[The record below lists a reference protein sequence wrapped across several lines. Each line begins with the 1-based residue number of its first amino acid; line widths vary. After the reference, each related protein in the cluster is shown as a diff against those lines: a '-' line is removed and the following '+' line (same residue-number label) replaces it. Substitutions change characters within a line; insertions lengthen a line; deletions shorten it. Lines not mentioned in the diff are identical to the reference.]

1 MLGGGTFT
9 SQNKKIP
16 GAYINFVSAARA
28 DSALSERGIV
38 AIGMSLNWGNDTG
51 VFLVTKD
58 DFIKKTVQIF
68 GYDYSSDELK
78 QLRELF
84 KHATKA
90 YLYRLN
96 AGVKATCDY
105 ATAKY
110 SGTRGNDLKIVI
122 SENADDSSKWDVST
136 YLGTALVDEQTKVVD
151 ATALKE
157 NDFVTFKT
165 DATLTATVGT
175 VLAGGTNGTVT
186 GTQHQAF
193 LSAVESSSFNILAS
207 DTSDAPTK
215 ALYAAFTKRMR
226 EELGVKFQTVLFG
239 SASDYEGVINVKNSV
254 ELIPWVAG
262 AEAGCEVNKS
272 LTNMIYDGEYE
283 ITTSYTQSQLED
295 AITAGELAFHKVGDG
310 YRVLVDINSLVTISS
325 DKGIEFKN
333 NQTIRVLD
341 QIGND
346 TAALFNEKYNGK
358 IPNDASGRISL
369 WNDLVSYYKELEGL
383 RAIENFDAAD
393 IEVLKGTGKT
403 DVVANSYVTPTNCM
417 DKLYMTIIVQ

>member
-9 SQNKKIP
+9 GQNKKIP

-28 DSALSERGIV
+28 DSAMSERGIV
-38 AIGMSLNWGNDTG
+38 AIGVNLSWGNDTG
-51 VFLVTKD
+51 VFLVTKED
-58 DFIKKTVQIF
+58 LITKSLQVF
-68 GYDYSSDELK
+68 GYEYSAEELK

-84 KHATKA
+84 KHATKV

-96 AGVKATCDY
+96 TGVKAACDF
-105 ATAKY
+105 ATARY
-110 SGTRGNDLKIVI
+110 SGIRGNDLRIVI
-122 SENADDSSKWDVST
+122 EENADDSSKWDVST
-136 YLGTALVDEQTKVVD
+136 YLGTALVDEQIKVAD
-151 ATALKE
+151 AAALKANE
-157 NDFVTFKT
+157 FVTFKT
-165 DATLTATVGT
+165 GATLTTAGT
-175 VLAGGTNGTVT
+175 VLTGGTNATVT

-193 LSAVESSSFNILAS
+193 LSAIENYNFNILAS
-207 DTSDAPTK
+207 DTSDDLTK
-215 ALYAAFTKRMR
+215 ALYAAFTRRMR
-226 EELGVKFQTVLFG
+226 EDLGVKFQTVLFG
-239 SASDYEGVINVKNSV
+239 SLSDYEGVISVKNSA

-262 AEAGCEVNKS
+262 AEAGCEINKS

-283 ITTSYTQSQLED
+283 ITTLYTQSQLED
-295 AITAGELAFHKVGDG
+295 AIADGELVFHKVGDS
-310 YRVLVDINSLVTISS
+310 YRVLVDINSLVTRTSE
-325 DKGIEFKN
+325 KGNEFKN

-346 TAALFNEKYNGK
+346 TAALFNDKYNGK

-369 WNDLVSYYKELEGL
+369 WNDLVTYYKALESL

-393 IEVLKGTGKT
+393 IEVTKGISKT

>member
-38 AIGMSLNWGNDTG
+38 AIGVNLNWGKDTS
-51 VFLVTKD
+51 VFLVTKE

-84 KHATKA
+84 RHATKA

-96 AGVKATCDY
+96 AGVKASNDF

-157 NDFVTFKT
+157 NDFVIFKT
-165 DATLTATVGT
+165 DATLAATAGT

-193 LSAVESSSFNILAS
+193 LSGVESSSFNTLAS
-207 DTSDAPTK
+207 DTTDAPTK

-226 EELGVKFQTVLFG
+226 EEQGVKFQTVLFG
-239 SASDYEGVINVKNSV
+239 SASDYEGVINVKNSA
-254 ELIPWVAG
+254 ELIYWVAG

-295 AITAGELAFHKVGDG
+295 AIAAGELAFHKVGDG
-310 YRVLVDINSLVTISS
+310 YRVLVDINSLVTTSS
-325 DKGIEFKN
+325 EKGVEFKN

>member
-96 AGVKATCDY
+96 AGVKASNDF

-207 DTSDAPTK
+207 DASDAPTK
-215 ALYAAFTKRMR
+215 ALYAAFTKRIR

-295 AITAGELAFHKVGDG
+295 AIKAGVLAFHKVGDG
-310 YRVLVDINSLVTISS
+310 YRVLVDINSLVTTSS
-325 DKGIEFKN
+325 EKGVEFKN